1 MWQLIINGPGY
12 FDTAYELP
20 EGVTH
25 MGRADEN
32 DIVLSGDLVS
42 RKHARITVKGDE
54 LQAED
59 LGSRNGSKV
68 NGTPL
73 VGTKPLKDLNLI
85 QPKIDPAIQRIMAAP
100 YSLQGLKTCNQYRTA
115 VAGLTVVLG
124 PDVDAAENQHKDKSP
139 AEQAL
144 SLGESAAGSLIPFS
158 GVIRR
163 LSGAEAKQNYAKAA
177 IFAGSLRRAY
187 LKGTA
192 RAKGCKL

>member
-1 MWQLIINGPGY
+1 MNMILRHVALVAVLAIGSAALAQTPPQAAPDPQAKTDLDKIG
-12 FDTAYELP
+12 DT
-20 EGVTH
+20 V
-25 MGRADEN
+25 EN
-32 DIVLSGDLVS
+32 I
-42 RKHARITVKGDE
+42 
-54 LQAED
+54 
-59 LGSRNGSKV
+59 
-68 NGTPL
+68 
-73 VGTKPLKDLNLI
+73 GTKPLKDLNLI
-85 QPKIDPAIQRIMAAP
+85 QPKIDPAIERIMAAP
-100 YSLQGLKTCNQYRTA
+100 YALQGLKTCSQYRTA
-115 VAGLTVVLG
+115 VARLTEVLG